1 MSSWQD
7 RRTIAFDARPAM
19 PRATPASPSDRT
31 RDPRARAGAARR
43 ERTRRALVESA
54 MLVFAR
60 RGVEASVID
69 EVIAIAGVAR
79 GTFYNHFLDND
90 ELLAAVAAEAGDQ
103 LLAIVHPRVLEHDD
117 AAARVATGVRLVLAL
132 ARAHPAFAAFL
143 ARVGPR
149 AVDGGNLTAQAVPRD
164 LALGVRTGRFL
175 RVPPRV
181 GFDLVI
187 GPVFAAFQAIAG
199 GTLPGGY
206 EAGVARGILMALG
219 VPRLDADRLARM
231 RLDPVATGP
240 DSLLAR
246 VDARGRRTGRGAAT
260 SARGTRPPK

>member
-1 MSSWQD
+1 MP
-7 RRTIAFDARPAM
+7 RPTRPA
-19 PRATPASPSDRT
+19 DH
-31 RDPRARAGAARR
+31 RARAGRERR
-43 ERTRRALVESA
+43 ERTRRALIESA

-69 EVIAIAGVAR
+69 EVIELAGVAR
-79 GTFYNHFLDND
+79 GTFYNHFRGND
-90 ELLAAVAAEAGDQ
+90 DLLAAVAAEAGDQ
-103 LLAIVHPRVLEHDD
+103 LLAIVNPRVIEHED

-149 AVDGGNLTAQAVPRD
+149 AVAGSNLTTRAVPRD

-175 RVPPRV
+175 RVPPRL

-187 GPVFAAFQAIAG
+187 GPVFAAFQAIA
-199 GTLPGGY
+199 LSSPPAGY
-206 EAGVARGILMALG
+206 EAGIARGILLALG
-219 VPRLDADRLARM
+219 VPRADAERLARM
-231 RLDPVATGP
+231 RLPPVTAGA

-246 VDARGRRTGRGAAT
+246 VDARARTSPR
-260 SARGTRPPK
+260 